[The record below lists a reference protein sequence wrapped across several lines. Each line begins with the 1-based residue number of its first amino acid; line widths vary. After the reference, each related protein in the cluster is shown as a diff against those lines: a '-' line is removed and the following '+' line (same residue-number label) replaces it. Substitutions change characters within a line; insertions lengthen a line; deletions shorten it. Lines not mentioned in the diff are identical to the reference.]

1 MKPANLRSEAK
12 GGKARSAAAL
22 ADKVAKT
29 NLTRLHC
36 PQARLIWA
44 QTRPL
49 RRFGGHFGGPH
60 PLRGTPCVTRPTAVV

>member
-29 NLTRLHC
+29 NLSRLHC
-36 PQARLIWA
+36 PQARFLLDGNA
-44 QTRPL
+44 LPRPP
-49 RRFGGHFGGPH
+49 RR
-60 PLRGTPCVTRPTAVV
+60 L